1 MSRRQR
7 LLIPYKI
14 SMINYYEYCV
24 VENEHLYGPG
34 KRVLLFLQGC
44 SIHCEG
50 CVNRHLWDFGK
61 GKNATSEEII
71 SFCRDNHVE
80 GITLHGGEPLDQSE
94 GLYPIVKALKKEQF
108 TVILFTGYT
117 KRELNISQK
126 RVWNLSDIV
135 VCGRFDLKKRNVYLQ
150 FRGSTNQ
157 RIIRRK
163 GKYKHYQVQDGTTV
177 AILTIDLEGNL
188 NIKGFYT
195 EGIAKL
201 SKMVKNSLN

>member
-1 MSRRQR
+1 M
-7 LLIPYKI
+7 LISYKT
-14 SMINYYEYCV
+14 SMINYYEYCI

-50 CVNRHLWDFGK
+50 CVNRHLWDFGR

-80 GITLHGGEPLDQSE
+80 GITVHGGEPLDQSE
-94 GLYPIVKALKKEQF
+94 GLYPIVKVLKKEHF
-108 TVILFTGYT
+108 TVILFTGYN
-117 KRELNISQK
+117 KKELNANQRRI
-126 RVWNLSDIV
+126 WNLSDII
-135 VCGRFDLKKRNVYLQ
+135 VCGRFDLKKRDVYLQ

-157 RIIRRK
+157 RIICRK
-163 GKYKHYQVQDGTTV
+163 GKYKHYQVQDGATA
-177 AILTIDLEGNL
+177 AILTVSLDGTL

-195 EGIAKL
+195 EDIAKL
-201 SKMVKNSLN
+201 SKIVKNG

>member
-1 MSRRQR
+1 M
-7 LLIPYKI
+7 LIPYKI

-61 GKNATSEEII
+61 GKNATSQEILA
-71 SFCRDNHVE
+71 FCRENHVD
-80 GITLHGGEPLDQSE
+80 GITLHGGEPLDQAE
-94 GLYPIVKALKKEQF
+94 GLYQIVKTLKDEQF

-117 KRELNISQK
+117 KKELSISQK
-126 RVWNLSDIV
+126 RIWNLSDIV
-135 VCGRFDLKKRNVYLQ
+135 VCGRFDLKKRNEYLQ

-157 RIIRRK
+157 RVIRRN
-163 GKYKHYQVQDGTTV
+163 GRYKHYQIQDGKTA
-177 AILTIDLEGNL
+177 AIFTINSEGNL

-195 EGIAKL
+195 EDIAVL
-201 SKMVKNSLN
+201 SKMVQNSPN

>member
-1 MSRRQR
+1 
-7 LLIPYKI
+7 
-14 SMINYYEYCV
+14 MINYYEYCV

-61 GKNATSEEII
+61 GINATSEEII

-80 GITLHGGEPLDQSE
+80 GITLHGGEPF
-94 GLYPIVKALKKEQF
+94 GYNKKD
-108 TVILFTGYT
+108 
-117 KRELNISQK
+117 LNINQ
-126 RVWNLSDIV
+126 RRIWDMSDIV

-163 GKYKHYQVQDGTTV
+163 GKYKHYQVQDGTTA
-177 AILTIDLEGNL
+177 AILTIDLDGNL

-195 EGIAKL
+195 EDIAKL
-201 SKMVKNSLN
+201 SKMVKNN

>member
-1 MSRRQR
+1 MSRRQQM
-7 LLIPYKI
+7 LIPYRI

-61 GKNATSEEII
+61 GKNATSQEILT
-71 SFCRDNHVE
+71 FCRENHVD
-80 GITLHGGEPLDQSE
+80 GITLHGGEPLDQAD
-94 GLYPIVKALKKEQF
+94 GLYPIVKTLKDEQF
-108 TVILFTGYT
+108 TVVLFTGYT
-117 KRELNISQK
+117 KKELSINQK
-126 RVWNLSDIV
+126 RVWNFSDIV

-163 GKYKHYQVQDGTTV
+163 GKYKHYQIQDGKTT
-177 AILTIDLEGNL
+177 AILTVNLDGTL

-195 EGIAKL
+195 EDIAAL
-201 SKMVKNSLN
+201 SKMVKNGLN

>member
-1 MSRRQR
+1 M
-7 LLIPYKI
+7 LIPYRI

-24 VENEHLYGPG
+24 VENEHLYGPR

-61 GKNATSEEII
+61 GKNATSQEILT
-71 SFCRDNHVE
+71 FCRENHVD
-80 GITLHGGEPLDQSE
+80 GITLHGGEPLDQAD
-94 GLYPIVKALKKEQF
+94 GLYPIVKTLKDEQF

-117 KRELNISQK
+117 KKELNISQK

-157 RIIRRK
+157 RVICRK
-163 GKYKHYQVQDGTTV
+163 GKYKHYRIQNGKTT
-177 AILTIDLEGNL
+177 AILTINSDGNL

-195 EGIAKL
+195 EDIAVL
-201 SKMVKNSLN
+201 SKMVKNS